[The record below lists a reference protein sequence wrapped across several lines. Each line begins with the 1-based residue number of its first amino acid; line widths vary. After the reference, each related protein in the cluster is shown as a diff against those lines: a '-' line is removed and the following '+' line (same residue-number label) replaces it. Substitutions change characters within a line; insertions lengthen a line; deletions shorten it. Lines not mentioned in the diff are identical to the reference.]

1 MTPDDEPLSVEVDM
15 GADTPDDYPDTLS
28 CSDGQVHFGVE
39 AQTFLAHWVSKLG
52 LEVSGAALI
61 VGDGCSIAII
71 HPETG
76 KAMTLQ
82 DIAKAAKPTSIR
94 AVQ

>member
-1 MTPDDEPLSVEVDM
+1 MTPDEEPLNVEVDM
-15 GADTPDDYPDTLS
+15 GDDCQEDYPDTLS
-28 CSDGQVHFGVE
+28 CSEGQVHFGVE
-39 AQTFLAHWVSKLG
+39 AQTFLAHWVAKLG

-61 VGDGCSIAII
+61 VGEGCSIAIV